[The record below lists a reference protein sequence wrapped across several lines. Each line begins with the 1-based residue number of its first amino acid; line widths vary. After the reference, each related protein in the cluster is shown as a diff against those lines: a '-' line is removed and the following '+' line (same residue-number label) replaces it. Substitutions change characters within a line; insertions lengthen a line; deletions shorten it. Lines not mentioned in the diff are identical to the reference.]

1 MTDTK
6 IFNKNVASYLFEY
19 RKNHSFSRSE
29 IDSKMGKG
37 AGWYRE
43 IERGR
48 NGLSFSDAIKLC
60 NILGIDLN
68 ELGDIGNDRNR

>member
-1 MTDTK
+1 
-6 IFNKNVASYLFEY
+6 
-19 RKNHSFSRSE
+19 
-29 IDSKMGKG
+29 MGKG

-60 NILGIDLN
+60 DILGIDLN
-68 ELGDIGNDRNR
+68 ELGDIGNDRN

>member
-1 MTDTK
+1 MTK
-6 IFNKNVASYLFEY
+6 NKKFNENVGSFLNEY
-19 RKNHSFSRSE
+19 RKNHGLSRSK

-60 NILGIDLN
+60 DILGIDLN
-68 ELGDIGNDRNR
+68 ELGDIGNDRN